1 MFRSLLG
8 HVSRWKERICYA
20 LLDQACTS
28 ASSLVLT
35 VLVARSVPI
44 ESFGAYALVWFIS
57 MSCDTIS
64 NSLVNDPIPAIFS
77 EKQHRY
83 RSLLLTAASWIN
95 LSVAAILSL
104 AILGTAILI
113 SNWSREIGFQLGL
126 LAVVNPL
133 LRFQQFIRR
142 LCYLEDRQAVA
153 AAASFFSAATLL
165 GGATVL
171 FGEELL
177 SAPAAVLLWGLGAS
191 ATILTGLASGSW
203 RPGGPRFRMIIALAR
218 RLWSAGRWLLGANL
232 ASWIN
237 NLGMLPLAA
246 IYVGPAAAG
255 ILRALQTLF
264 VPLTLGNAA
273 INTMLLPR
281 LAEIA
286 AGRDRNRLRPFV
298 CLTLCVYAFVALTY
312 VSVILVEF
320 REPSCARLSQRGNYG
335 FRRPALAVGAR
346 VHHGRRNCGRRY
358 DFIGRGAGTSHISN
372 SSDER
377 ARFRALRRRPCP

>member
-83 RSLLLTAASWIN
+83 RSLLLTAASWVN

-126 LAVVNPL
+126 FAVVNPL

-153 AAASFFSAATLL
+153 AAASFLSAAALS
-165 GGATVL
+165 GGATV
-171 FGEELL
+171 FFFEELL
-177 SAPAAVLLWGLGAS
+177 SAPAGVLLWGLGAV
-191 ATILTGLASGSW
+191 ATIFTGFASGVW
-203 RPGGPRFRMIIALAR
+203 RPGAPRFRIILGLAR
-218 RLWSAGRWLLGANL
+218 QLWNAGRWLLGANL
-232 ASWIN
+232 VSWIN

-246 IYVGPAAAG
+246 IYAGPAAAG
-255 ILRALQTLF
+255 ILRALQTS
-264 VPLTLGNAA
+264 V
-273 INTMLLPR
+273 
-281 LAEIA
+281 
-286 AGRDRNRLRPFV
+286 RP
-298 CLTLCVYAFVALTY
+298 
-312 VSVILVEF
+312 SD
-320 REPSCARLSQRGNYG
+320 AR
-335 FRRPALAVGAR
+335 
-346 VHHGRRNCGRRY
+346 
-358 DFIGRGAGTSHISN
+358 
-372 SSDER
+372 
-377 ARFRALRRRPCP
+377 